1 MTALGRR
8 GLLEALSVGGHLLFE
23 DRFIL
28 LCLEQSV
35 AQPLHLSLE
44 QGYADLSFGQL
55 QFVEIILVQLYFFFC
70 VSGGI

>member
-8 GLLEALSVGGHLLFE
+8 GLLEALSEGGHLLFE

-35 AQPLHLSLE
+35 AQPLPLSLE
-44 QGYADLSFGQL
+44 QGYADLPFGQL
-55 QFVEIILVQLYFFFC
+55 QFVEIILVQLSFFS
-70 VSGGI
+70 VSRGI